1 MDKRERR
8 IWIAVLIFVTLL
20 WILTSKYYS
29 GISKANEDLY
39 KNLKIFNEV
48 LSLVEATYVDE
59 PNPKELIYGA
69 IDGMLA
75 SLKDPYTRFMRKEGY
90 KELKIETKG
99 RFGGVG
105 FIITIRDEAL
115 TIIAPIDG
123 TPASRAGLQPG
134 DVIVKINN
142 ESTKGMSLNTAVS
155 KIRGTPGTYVTLWI
169 MREGLKEPVK
179 YRLKREIINIKS
191 VFSKIIQEK
200 GKKIGYI
207 KITTFAEETP
217 NALEKVLR
225 KFDKKRLDGII
236 LDLRNNPGGLL
247 YTAWKVADL
256 FLNKGI
262 IVSTKGRVQEQ
273 NREYYASSIEYC
285 TDVPM
290 VVLVNEGS
298 ASASEIVTGALK
310 DNKRAIVVGT
320 KTFGKGVV
328 QTVRELDDNLAV
340 AITTAK
346 YYTPSG
352 VCIHN
357 TGIKPNIEVD
367 FPKLKKYEI
376 ELIGK
381 ILKGNYILKF
391 LKKHKD
397 FSKLDKEK
405 QKKLIEE
412 LTKKLNSEGLDA
424 DYKLVR
430 RLVKSKINE
439 TKTMNEAIVD
449 LEDDVQLKK
458 AVEVLCVYDR
468 L

>member
-1 MDKRERR
+1 MSKKERR
-8 IWIAVLIFVTLL
+8 IWIIALITVTVLWV
-20 WILTSKYYS
+20 LTSRFLR
-29 GISKANEDLY
+29 ISKADEELY
-39 KNLKIFNEV
+39 ENLKIFNEI
-48 LSLVEATYVDE
+48 LSLVEATYVEEID
-59 PNPKELIYGA
+59 PKKLIYGA

-75 SLKDPYTRFMRKEGY
+75 SLNDPYTRFMREQRY

-99 RFGGVG
+99 KFGGVG
-105 FIITIRDEAL
+105 FIITIRNESL

-134 DVIVKINN
+134 DVIVKIND
-142 ESTKGMSLNTAVS
+142 ESTKGMDLTTAVS
-155 KIRGTPGTYVTLWI
+155 KIRGAPGTYVTLWI
-169 MREGLKEPVK
+169 MREGLKEPK
-179 YRLKREIINIKS
+179 KFKIKREIINIKS
-191 VFSKIIQEK
+191 VFSKIINYKE
-200 GKKIGYI
+200 KKIGYI
-207 KITTFAEETP
+207 KISTFAEETP
-217 NALEKVLR
+217 QSLEKILR
-225 KFDKKRLDGII
+225 EFEDKKLDGFV

-247 YTAWKVADL
+247 FTAWKVADL

-262 IVSTKGRVQEQ
+262 IVSTKGRISSQ

-285 TDVPM
+285 ADVPM

-328 QTVRELDDNLAV
+328 QTVRELGDDIAV

-352 VCIHN
+352 VCIHD
-357 TGIKPNIEVD
+357 TGIKPDIEID
-367 FPKLKKYEI
+367 FPKLKKYEV
-376 ELIGK
+376 ELIDK
-381 ILKGNYILKF
+381 ILKGNYITEF
-391 LKKHKD
+391 LRKHKD
-397 FSKLDKEK
+397 FTKLKKEE
-405 QKKLIEE
+405 QKKLLKEFIKE
-412 LTKKLNSEGLDA
+412 LNSEGLDA

-439 TKTMNEAIVD
+439 TRAMNEAVVD

-458 AVEVLCVYDR
+458 AVEVLSVYDR

>member
-1 MDKRERR
+1 MDKKERR
-8 IWIAVLIFVTLL
+8 IWLIALITVTVLWV
-20 WILTSKYYS
+20 LTSRFLR
-29 GISKANEDLY
+29 ISKADEDLY

-59 PNPKELIYGA
+59 PDPKKLIYGA

-75 SLKDPYTRFMRKEGY
+75 SLNDPYTRFMRERGY

-99 RFGGVG
+99 KFGGVG
-105 FIITIRDEAL
+105 FIITIRNESL

-134 DVIVKINN
+134 DVIVKIND
-142 ESTKGMSLNTAVS
+142 EPTKGMDLNTAVS

-169 MREGLKEPVK
+169 MREGLKEPK
-179 YRLKREIINIKS
+179 KFKIKREIINIKS
-191 VFSKIIQEK
+191 VFSKIINYREK
-200 GKKIGYI
+200 KVGYI

-217 NALEKVLR
+217 QSLEKILR
-225 KFDKKRLDGII
+225 EYEDKKLDGLV

-247 YTAWKVADL
+247 FTAWKVADL

-262 IVSTKGRVQEQ
+262 IVSTKGRIKSQ
-273 NREYYASSIEYC
+273 NREYFASSIEYC
-285 TDVPM
+285 ADVPM

-310 DNKRAIVVGT
+310 DNKRAVVVGT

-328 QTVRELDDNLAV
+328 QTVRELGDDLAV

-357 TGIKPNIEVD
+357 TGIKPDIEID

-376 ELIGK
+376 EVIDK
-381 ILKGNYILKF
+381 ILKGNYITKF

-397 FSKLDKEK
+397 FTKLKKEE
-405 QKKLIEE
+405 QKKL
-412 LTKKLNSEGLDA
+412 LKAFTKELNSEGLDA
-424 DYKLVR
+424 DYKLIR
-430 RLVKSKINE
+430 RVVKSKINE
-439 TKTMNEAIVD
+439 TRAMNEAIVD